1 MSEGD
6 EGGEQVPRIHP
17 ESAEEWRAWLVENH
31 AAATAVWLVFWRK
44 AAGRP
49 ILAYEDA
56 VLEALSV
63 GRIDSKPARLDEHR
77 TMLYFSPRK
86 RGSAWARPNRLRV
99 ELLRREGRMLPAG
112 EAIVAAAEAD
122 GSWSR
127 LDDVENLTVPAD
139 LGAALDGI
147 GAARAQWDAF
157 PPSDRRGILEWIV
170 QAKTT
175 ATRQK
180 RVDETARLA
189 GRGERANQWK
199 PKPSPD
205 PDRAPAPD

>member
-1 MSEGD
+1 
-6 EGGEQVPRIHP
+6 
-17 ESAEEWRAWLVENH
+17 
-31 AAATAVWLVFWRK
+31 
-44 AAGRP
+44 
-49 ILAYEDA
+49 
-56 VLEALSV
+56 
-63 GRIDSKPARLDEHR
+63 
-77 TMLYFSPRK
+77 
-86 RGSAWARPNRLRV
+86 
-99 ELLRREGRMLPAG
+99 MLPAG

-157 PPSDRRGILEWIV
+157 PPSARRGILEWIV

>member
-1 MSEGD
+1 MTERDAGGD
-6 EGGEQVPRIHP
+6 QVPRIHP
-17 ESAEEWRAWLVENH
+17 ESVEEWRTWLVENH
-31 AAATAVWLVFWRK
+31 AVSTAVWLVFWRK

-63 GRIDSKPARLDEHR
+63 GWIDSKPARLDEHR

-86 RGSAWARPNRLRV
+86 RGSAWARPNKLRI

-112 EAIVAAAEAD
+112 EAVVAAAEAD
-122 GSWSR
+122 GSWTR
-127 LDDVENLTVPAD
+127 LDEVENLTVPAD

-147 GAARAQWDAF
+147 GGARAQWDAF
-157 PPSDRRGILEWIV
+157 PPSARRGILEWIV
-170 QAKTT
+170 QAKTP

-180 RVDETARLA
+180 RIDETAVLA
-189 GRGERANQWK
+189 GRRERANQWK
-199 PKPSPD
+199 PKPPAD
-205 PDRAPAPD
+205 PAPAPD